1 MLMGEN
7 MDARVNLTSAGTG
20 VLVIAGQSQSVQ
32 AASIQAAR
40 GEVIARVSAAA
51 QEVGRALRLEI
62 TEPDS
67 HWRVEV
73 SPSGQVSNLPAPPP
87 PPVGSAAVAPTP
99 DEADETEG
107 QEVFQGL
114 GQGQGAEDAG
124 GGSASA
130 GGASLP
136 EGVAV
141 MMRQRTTVS
150 RKSIHDHSF
159 PASGVGQ
166 EQESQGEVVSLAS
179 LMTSARPDTQ
189 TAQGNESEPGERVI
203 PPSFPPA
210 SPSPAATALPLG
222 AKTPDS
228 AGERQGQQ
236 DRAARTIFAARRG
249 RRGVALALAG
259 IGIVAMAG
267 VGAFALAK
275 FSAGAQA
282 TAQDNAVVAV
292 EETKAALASGEKS
305 VIRAGGSS
313 GLCQVEEEGVRC
325 WGASLDAQT
334 QAPAVITGVEGEV
347 TKLAVGRGFGVA
359 ATADGGV
366 WAWGVNDKGQLG
378 LGDAPETGAAVKVG
392 TLPAQAEQ
400 IVAGSEHACLTSAGA
415 VWCFGSSRFGQ
426 VGGLVS
432 DAPQGLT
439 RIEGPQNVVSLGTS
453 GYDTWASDAEGRV
466 WAWGS
471 NEWGQVDPDAPGGS
485 STPVL
490 VAGGQ

>member
-1 MLMGEN
+1 MGES
-7 MDARVNLTSAGTG
+7 MDARVSLTSAGTG
-20 VLVIAGQSQSVQ
+20 VLVIGGRSESVQ

-40 GEVIARVSAAA
+40 GEVIARVSGAA

-99 DEADETEG
+99 DEAGESESEQLPAASGSNPALDG
-107 QEVFQGL
+107 GV
-114 GQGQGAEDAG
+114 GAGAAT
-124 GGSASA
+124 AS
-130 GGASLP
+130 ASLP

-150 RKSIHDHSF
+150 RRSTRDQ
-159 PASGVGQ
+159 ASSASAADTGQ
-166 EQESQGEVVSLAS
+166 EHRGEVVSLAS
-179 LMTSARPDTQ
+179 VMTSARPDAQ
-189 TAQGNESEPGERVI
+189 TASGNEGEPGERVM

-210 SPSPAATALPLG
+210 SSAPAAATASSSVGHALEGG
-222 AKTPDS
+222 AS
-228 AGERQGQQ
+228 ER
-236 DRAARTIFAARRG
+236 ARRA
-249 RRGVALALAG
+249 RGGVLALAG
-259 IGIVAMAG
+259 L
-267 VGAFALAK
+267 GAV
-275 FSAGAQA
+275 
-282 TAQDNAVVAV
+282 AVVAGGV
-292 EETKAALASGEKS
+292 LAFSHLSAAPQASAQDGGVVVTEPAPQAAPGG
-305 VIRAGGSS
+305 VLRAGGAS
-313 GLCQVEEEGVRC
+313 GLCQVEEAGVRC

-334 QAPAVITGVEGEV
+334 QSPALVAGIEGDVTG
-347 TKLAVGRGFGVA
+347 LAVGRGFGVA

-366 WAWGVNDKGQLG
+366 WAWGVSDKGQLG
-378 LGDAPETGAAVKVG
+378 TSESPGQGAAVKVG
-392 TLPAQAEQ
+392 TLPAGAEQ
-400 IVAGSEHACLTSAGA
+400 VMAGSEHTCLVSSGE

-439 RIEGPQNVVSLGTS
+439 RIEGPQNVVSLGSS

-471 NEWGQVDPDAPGGS
+471 NEWGQVDPDVPGGS
-485 STPVL
+485 SAPVL

>member
-1 MLMGEN
+1 MNAN
-7 MDARVNLTSAGTG
+7 MDATVTLTSAGTG
-20 VLVIAGQSQSVQ
+20 VLIIAGHSESVQ

-51 QEVGRALRLEI
+51 QEVGRPLRLEI
-62 TEPDS
+62 TEPES
-67 HWRVEV
+67 HWRVEI
-73 SPSGQVSNLPAPPP
+73 SPNGQVSNLPASPPAP
-87 PPVGSAAVAPTP
+87 TGSAAVAPTP
-99 DEADETEG
+99 DEAEE
-107 QEVFQGL
+107 
-114 GQGQGAEDAG
+114 AEDEPKAG
-124 GGSASA
+124 VSRVAARVGESGQPGGVDQ
-130 GGASLP
+130 GRPGLP

-141 MMRQRTTVS
+141 MMQRRSPVS
-150 RKSIHDHSF
+150 RSGVSRQELSQGVAA
-159 PASGVGQ
+159 PASSDQ
-166 EQESQGEVVSLAS
+166 EAAGEVVSLAS
-179 LMTSARPDTQ
+179 LMTVARPDG
-189 TAQGNESEPGERVI
+189 QGTGTGGGEMDQPVM

-210 SPSPAATALPLG
+210 SPSPARALVPPE
-222 AKTPDS
+222 AP
-228 AGERQGQQ
+228 
-236 DRAARTIFAARRG
+236 AAVSSGDVPALRSNVGKGWRG
-249 RRGVALALAG
+249 RRGMLVAAGVGIVALAG
-259 IGIVAMAG
+259 AG
-267 VGAFALAK
+267 VVAASVLSG
-275 FSAGAQA
+275 GAQA
-282 TAQDNAVVAV
+282 PSQDSVAASSEVSEPADVVA
-292 EETKAALASGEKS
+292 SS
-305 VIRAGGSS
+305 VSTGVLRAGGSS
-313 GLCQVEEEGVRC
+313 GLCQVEEAGVRC

-400 IVAGSEHACLTSAGA
+400 IVAGSEHACLTSAGE